1 MIDGR
6 SSRGLF
12 REYTGADP
20 DGERRRHRNAPHA
33 GSSLP
38 SLTAG
43 RRTHGQRPSAAEVDD
58 AARLTARLARTTAG
72 CDAMRRAERRGGERG
87 KEENPHATREG
98 TEYSRRFAAVS
109 AWPRCCARFFYLGC
123 LSPSPSRGS
132 IVNSSTSASGVRPN
146 KGRLL
151 LCSNKTTHT
160 QAKRA
165 QLAKKEHLHSTKR
178 TLVSHPH
185 RLARALA
192 PRPIPAQ
199 IRRRNLLRPRRRTGR
214 RDSPSRGSQPR
225 SVLCPTPPPP
235 VVWVSRWGWV
245 IPVQEKKN

>member
-1 MIDGR
+1 
-6 SSRGLF
+6 
-12 REYTGADP
+12 
-20 DGERRRHRNAPHA
+20 
-33 GSSLP
+33 
-38 SLTAG
+38 
-43 RRTHGQRPSAAEVDD
+43 
-58 AARLTARLARTTAG
+58 
-72 CDAMRRAERRGGERG
+72 MRRAARSD
-87 KEENPHATREG
+87 AAAREG
-98 TEYSRRFAAVS
+98 RKKIRTPREREPNIRGASPPCPPGHDAAPGS
-109 AWPRCCARFFYLGC
+109 STLAACPR
-123 LSPSPSRGS
+123 PPSRGS

-235 VVWVSRWGWV
+235 VWVSRWGWV
-245 IPVQEKKN
+245 IPVQEKKLSLQDMYGFDLIYEIEFDVLI